1 LRCRSISP
9 VCIDPPTLRGGM
21 VEGRRLVAATFD
33 PEGRGIPDEVRRW
46 MTTLSLRAR
55 RRQHRRW
62 PLPA

>member
-1 LRCRSISP
+1 

-46 MTTLSLRAR
+46 KTTLSLRA
-55 RRQHRRW
+55 
-62 PLPA
+62 PL